1 MLGSQLIILFAVFG
15 YGLVHSLLASSGA
28 KRRARKWFG
37 SGVDRW
43 YRLAYN
49 FFGTIT
55 FLPVLGL
62 VAALPDSRI
71 YVVPAPW
78 AYLMVAGQ
86 LAAVVVLAVGV
97 AQTGIWTFLGI
108 RQIVG
113 TNSEDAPRLVTGG
126 LYRWVRHPL
135 YTAGLAFIWLAQVM
149 TGNLL
154 ALNLGL
160 TLYLVVG
167 ALYEERKLVRV
178 FGDAY
183 LRYRERT
190 PMLIPGLIRWMAGKL
205 NG

>member
-1 MLGSQLIILFAVFG
+1 MLGSQLIILFAVFV
-15 YGLVHSLLASSGA
+15 YGFVHSLLASPGA
-28 KRRARKWFG
+28 KRRAREWFG
-37 SGVDRW
+37 PGVDRW

-62 VAALPDSRI
+62 VAALPDRRL
-71 YVVPAPW
+71 YTVPEPW

-97 AQTGIWTFLGI
+97 AQTGIWTFLGVQ
-108 RQIVG
+108 QIFG
-113 TNSEDAPRLVTGG
+113 TSSEGAPLLVTGG

-135 YTAGLAFIWLAQVM
+135 YTAGLAFIWLAPVM

-183 LRYRERT
+183 LRYREQT
-190 PMLIPGLIRWMAGKL
+190 PMLIPGLNRRKVGTL
-205 NG
+205 ER